1 MASKRNRTFVLMNSG
16 NIPRSNHEKLVD
28 DSLHSFIYKQTS
40 KRDFQNYSLLGDK

>member
-28 DSLHSFIYKQTS
+28 DSLHSFIYKQNFKERFS
-40 KRDFQNYSLLGDK
+40 ELLSPR